1 MARNRIFYGLFLL
14 AAVVFH
20 SFYTGWFSFFLLLF
34 SVLLPV
40 FSLLVSL
47 PAMLRAAYT
56 PRLPLRCFCGQDTQF
71 TLQPSSAARLP
82 VSCCRLHL
90 LVCDAVG
97 GTQQAEWL
105 TLAGTLHFSLRV
117 DTRHAGQ
124 QTFRVDRARVYDAL
138 GLVGLPLQLPAAC
151 SIAVEPEPQE
161 PAELPNLS
169 QFQYRSYHPK
179 PGGGFSEIHDLRE
192 YRPGDSLHEIHW
204 KLSAKTDKL
213 IVREAEEPNRG
224 LIVLSFDFSGSRT
237 QLDSTLRQLLWLS
250 GWLTDREVVHQID
263 WLDPDTLEPQTKQ
276 IRAPQDL
283 QELLRALLQTHL
295 TGDTPT
301 IAQRLYPNADW
312 RYHIQPAAQEV
323 SV

>member
-1 MARNRIFYGLFLL
+1 MRKARLLYAALLAGMLLFHIYYSGWISWFLL
-14 AAVVFH
+14 V
-20 SFYTGWFSFFLLLF
+20 FLLC
-34 SVLLPV
+34 LPV
-40 FSLLVSL
+40 FSLIFSL
-47 PAMLRAAYT
+47 PCVLHQRFSAHLPECCTVGEEALLHLVNARRPVLPALPCSIRLTCTDRMGGTTDTQEYRFAAWDARDIVLATAHCGAYAYSFSRGKMT
-56 PRLPLRCFCGQDTQF
+56 DYLGLFSFKMRLPELG
-71 TLQPSSAARLP
+71 
-82 VSCCRLHL
+82 V
-90 LVCDAVG
+90 
-97 GTQQAEWL
+97 
-105 TLAGTLHFSLRV
+105 LRV
-117 DTRHAGQ
+117 WPTPEA
-124 QTFRVDRARVYDAL
+124 
-138 GLVGLPLQLPAAC
+138 
-151 SIAVEPEPQE
+151 PEP
-161 PAELPNLS
+161 LPNLS
-169 QFQYRSYHPK
+169 RFQARAYRPK
-179 PGGGFSEIHDLRE
+179 HGGGFSEIHDMRE
-192 YRPGDSLHEIHW
+192 YRPGDSMRDIHW

-224 LIVLSFDFSGSRT
+224 LIVLSFDFSGSRA